1 MGGEGEGRGGGE
13 GMGGKEGRRG
23 IEGEVMGGEE
33 EGRDRERI
41 MEMMGEGKRGE
52 NGRLRG

>member
-1 MGGEGEGRGGGE
+1 MGRRGGE

-23 IEGEVMGGEE
+23 IEGEVMGGEGK
-33 EGRDRERI
+33 GRDRERI